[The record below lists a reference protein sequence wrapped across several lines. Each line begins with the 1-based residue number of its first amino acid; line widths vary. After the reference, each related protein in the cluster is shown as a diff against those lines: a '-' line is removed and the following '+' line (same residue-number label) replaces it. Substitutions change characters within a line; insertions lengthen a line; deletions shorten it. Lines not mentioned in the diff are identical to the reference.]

1 VDQVFEITLYQ
12 MAFLEPSI
20 VEVCGLTLTSMFK
33 ELVEETD
40 NRGIPRDVA
49 MSFLLGHIRIGLAIF
64 LLESNPAS
72 DAAMAA
78 IDYGKARIIKE
89 DWKKVLTDDSLHE
102 VLTKMLKI
110 GNKDD

>member
-1 VDQVFEITLYQ
+1 
-12 MAFLEPSI
+12 
-20 VEVCGLTLTSMFK
+20 
-33 ELVEETD
+33 
-40 NRGIPRDVA
+40 
-49 MSFLLGHIRIGLAIF
+49 
-64 LLESNPAS
+64 
-72 DAAMAA
+72 MAA